1 MKYAVFSAVLRT
13 IDGFRLPFFLSMQ
26 GTQSTVAFAMVS
38 PFIEPH
44 TPYHPEMSKTLPA
57 VYHITESY
65 IDHFRPST
73 GAFPCRCR

>member
-38 PFIEPH
+38 HSLSNHILH
-44 TPYHPEMSKTLPA
+44 TIPK
-57 VYHITESY
+57 
-65 IDHFRPST
+65 
-73 GAFPCRCR
+73 C